1 MFKTTNQNQQPTLE
15 AKIKLY
21 LFFYIF
27 FIYTLFILIITDRR
41 ERIYLFTR
49 RIEKVEFYELNF
61 SHVTNFK

>member
-27 FIYTLFILIITDRR
+27 FIYTLFILYIN
-41 ERIYLFTR
+41 
-49 RIEKVEFYELNF
+49 VENF
-61 SHVTNFK
+61 MHANYS